1 MQRARTQSGWQC
13 ASWSILRREHE
24 GVQCIGHVFCTP
36 TLHDFHGEAK
46 FIGGSAKRLCV
57 LVAGALK
64 HRQTHTDHGAASMP
78 FPPISPT
85 PGRGCEQGFDTSI
98 SKTAETTTHH
108 AHRRLLPRSRAG
120 SHERCLPPS
129 DGHARDDGPWCGFRK
144 VMANLNSGL
153 RYAFDLS
160 PSQPEMKTQSWTG
173 EDGYRVVV
181 VSGSGTAAMEMV
193 IANQFRNNDLVLV
206 PTNGKFGERVADIC
220 RQFCNVKQ
228 LQYEWGRSFD
238 LYELEQQLEQGLLR
252 SAADLPQRNEQRH
265 HAGRRS
271 HRRNVRATR
280 RFLHFGRHHL
290 GGRHARPSRQME
302 SRGRGHGSP
311 EMYGRPSG
319 IAAIAVN
326 EHCVERIK
334 AIHQQG
340 DANPRYYLD
349 MISALKKGDD
359 DQTPWTPAINL
370 AMGWGAALNDLKTE
384 TNEAR
389 WARCETMAKGV
400 RGLFTDLGFTLLA
413 DSGQRSNTVTAILYP
428 EGVDDA
434 WRTALKD
441 KYDTQVIGAQDHLKG
456 KMFRVGSMGE
466 TPVEEMIEGCKR
478 MIACF
483 RDFGVE
489 LNDVDVESYF
499 G

>member
-1 MQRARTQSGWQC
+1 MHTGDCFLVPGPVRMSDACLQAMATPVMTAR
-13 ASWSILRREHE
+13 
-24 GVQCIGHVFCTP
+24 
-36 TLHDFHGEAK
+36 
-46 FIGGSAKRLCV
+46 
-57 LVAGALK
+57 GA
-64 HRQTHTDHGAASMP
+64 
-78 FPPISPT
+78 
-85 PGRGCEQGFDTSI
+85 E
-98 SKTAETTTHH
+98 
-108 AHRRLLPRSRAG
+108 
-120 SHERCLPPS
+120 
-129 DGHARDDGPWCGFRK
+129 FRK

-160 PSQPEMKTQSWTG
+160 PSKPEMKTQSWTG
-173 EDGYRVVV
+173 EDGYRVVI

-193 IANQFRNNDLVLV
+193 IANRFRNNDLVLV

-238 LYELEQQLEQGLLR
+238 LYELEQQLERGCYEALLICH
-252 SAADLPQRNEQRH
+252 NETSSGITQDAEAIAEMCERH
-265 HAGRRS
+265 GVSFILDGITSVGGMPVHPAKWKAEAVVMGAQKCTAG
-271 HRRNVRATR
+271 
-280 RFLHFGRHHL
+280 
-290 GGRHARPSRQME
+290 
-302 SRGRGHGSP
+302 
-311 EMYGRPSG
+311 PSG

-456 KMFRVGSMGE
+456 KMFRIGSMGE

>member
-1 MQRARTQSGWQC
+1 MHTGDCFLVPGPVRMSEACLQAMATPVITAR
-13 ASWSILRREHE
+13 
-24 GVQCIGHVFCTP
+24 
-36 TLHDFHGEAK
+36 
-46 FIGGSAKRLCV
+46 
-57 LVAGALK
+57 GA
-64 HRQTHTDHGAASMP
+64 
-78 FPPISPT
+78 
-85 PGRGCEQGFDTSI
+85 E
-98 SKTAETTTHH
+98 
-108 AHRRLLPRSRAG
+108 
-120 SHERCLPPS
+120 
-129 DGHARDDGPWCGFRK
+129 FRK

-193 IANQFRNNDLVLV
+193 IANRFRNNDLVLV

-228 LQYEWGRSFD
+228 LRYEWGRSFD
-238 LYELEQQLEQGLLR
+238 LYELEQQLERGCYEALLICH
-252 SAADLPQRNEQRH
+252 NETSSGITQDAEAIAEMCERH
-265 HAGRRS
+265 GVSFILDGITSVGGMPVHPAKWKAEAVVMGAQKCTAG
-271 HRRNVRATR
+271 
-280 RFLHFGRHHL
+280 
-290 GGRHARPSRQME
+290 
-302 SRGRGHGSP
+302 
-311 EMYGRPSG
+311 PSG

-370 AMGWGAALNDLKTE
+370 AMGWGAALDDLKRE

-413 DSGQRSNTVTAILYP
+413 DSGQRSSTVTAILYP

>member
-1 MQRARTQSGWQC
+1 MHTGDCFLVPGPVRMSEACLQAMATPVITAR
-13 ASWSILRREHE
+13 
-24 GVQCIGHVFCTP
+24 
-36 TLHDFHGEAK
+36 
-46 FIGGSAKRLCV
+46 
-57 LVAGALK
+57 GA
-64 HRQTHTDHGAASMP
+64 
-78 FPPISPT
+78 
-85 PGRGCEQGFDTSI
+85 E
-98 SKTAETTTHH
+98 
-108 AHRRLLPRSRAG
+108 
-120 SHERCLPPS
+120 
-129 DGHARDDGPWCGFRK
+129 FRK

-193 IANQFRNNDLVLV
+193 IANRFRNNDRVLV

-228 LQYEWGRSFD
+228 LRYEWGRSFD
-238 LYELEQQLEQGLLR
+238 LYELEQQLERGCYEALLICH
-252 SAADLPQRNEQRH
+252 NETSSGITQDAEAIAEMCERH
-265 HAGRRS
+265 GVSFILDGITSVGGMPVHPAKWKAEAVVMGAQKCTAG
-271 HRRNVRATR
+271 
-280 RFLHFGRHHL
+280 
-290 GGRHARPSRQME
+290 
-302 SRGRGHGSP
+302 
-311 EMYGRPSG
+311 PSG

-400 RGLFTDLGFTLLA
+400 RDLFTDLGFTLLA
-413 DSGQRSNTVTAILYP
+413 DSGQRSSTVTAILYP

>member
-1 MQRARTQSGWQC
+1 MHTGDCFLVPGPVRMSDACLQAMATPVMTAR
-13 ASWSILRREHE
+13 
-24 GVQCIGHVFCTP
+24 
-36 TLHDFHGEAK
+36 
-46 FIGGSAKRLCV
+46 
-57 LVAGALK
+57 GA
-64 HRQTHTDHGAASMP
+64 
-78 FPPISPT
+78 
-85 PGRGCEQGFDTSI
+85 E
-98 SKTAETTTHH
+98 
-108 AHRRLLPRSRAG
+108 
-120 SHERCLPPS
+120 
-129 DGHARDDGPWCGFRK
+129 FRK

-193 IANQFRNNDLVLV
+193 IANRFRNNDLVLV

-238 LYELEQQLEQGLLR
+238 LYELEQQLERGCYEALLICH
-252 SAADLPQRNEQRH
+252 NETSSGITQDAEAIAEMCERH
-265 HAGRRS
+265 GVSFILDGITSVGGMPVHPAKWKAEAVVMGAQKCTAG
-271 HRRNVRATR
+271 
-280 RFLHFGRHHL
+280 
-290 GGRHARPSRQME
+290 
-302 SRGRGHGSP
+302 
-311 EMYGRPSG
+311 PSG

-370 AMGWGAALNDLKTE
+370 AMGWGAALDDLKTE

-389 WARCETMAKGV
+389 WARCEIMAKGV

-413 DSGQRSNTVTAILYP
+413 DSGQRSSTVTAILYP

-489 LNDVDVESYF
+489 LNDVDVDSYF

>member
-1 MQRARTQSGWQC
+1 MHTGDCFLVPGPVRMSDACLQAMATPVMTAR
-13 ASWSILRREHE
+13 
-24 GVQCIGHVFCTP
+24 
-36 TLHDFHGEAK
+36 
-46 FIGGSAKRLCV
+46 
-57 LVAGALK
+57 GA
-64 HRQTHTDHGAASMP
+64 
-78 FPPISPT
+78 
-85 PGRGCEQGFDTSI
+85 E
-98 SKTAETTTHH
+98 
-108 AHRRLLPRSRAG
+108 
-120 SHERCLPPS
+120 
-129 DGHARDDGPWCGFRK
+129 FRK

-193 IANQFRNNDLVLV
+193 IANRFRNNDLVLV

-238 LYELEQQLEQGLLR
+238 LYELEQQLERGCYEALLICH
-252 SAADLPQRNEQRH
+252 NETSSGITQDAEAIAEMCERH
-265 HAGRRS
+265 GVSFILDGITSVGGMPVHPAKWKAEAVVMGAQKCTAG
-271 HRRNVRATR
+271 
-280 RFLHFGRHHL
+280 
-290 GGRHARPSRQME
+290 
-302 SRGRGHGSP
+302 
-311 EMYGRPSG
+311 PSG

-400 RGLFTDLGFTLLA
+400 RDLFTDLGFTLLA
-413 DSGQRSNTVTAILYP
+413 DSGQRSSTVTAILYP

-489 LNDVDVESYF
+489 LNDVDVDSYF

>member
-1 MQRARTQSGWQC
+1 MHTGDCFLVPGPVRMSDACLQAMATPVMTAR
-13 ASWSILRREHE
+13 
-24 GVQCIGHVFCTP
+24 
-36 TLHDFHGEAK
+36 
-46 FIGGSAKRLCV
+46 
-57 LVAGALK
+57 GA
-64 HRQTHTDHGAASMP
+64 
-78 FPPISPT
+78 
-85 PGRGCEQGFDTSI
+85 E
-98 SKTAETTTHH
+98 
-108 AHRRLLPRSRAG
+108 
-120 SHERCLPPS
+120 
-129 DGHARDDGPWCGFRK
+129 FRK

-153 RYAFDLS
+153 RYAFDLT

-193 IANQFRNNDLVLV
+193 IANRFRNNDLVLV

-228 LQYEWGRSFD
+228 LEYEWGRSFD
-238 LYELEQQLEQGLLR
+238 LYELEQQLERGCYEALLICH
-252 SAADLPQRNEQRH
+252 NETSSGITQDAEAIAEMCERH
-265 HAGRRS
+265 GVSFILDGITSVGGMPVHPAKWKAEAVVMGAQKCTAG
-271 HRRNVRATR
+271 
-280 RFLHFGRHHL
+280 
-290 GGRHARPSRQME
+290 
-302 SRGRGHGSP
+302 
-311 EMYGRPSG
+311 PSG

-413 DSGQRSNTVTAILYP
+413 DSGQRSSTVTAILYP
-428 EGVDDA
+428 EGVDDT

>member
-1 MQRARTQSGWQC
+1 MHTGDCFLVPGPVRMSDACLQAMATPVMTAR
-13 ASWSILRREHE
+13 
-24 GVQCIGHVFCTP
+24 
-36 TLHDFHGEAK
+36 
-46 FIGGSAKRLCV
+46 
-57 LVAGALK
+57 GA
-64 HRQTHTDHGAASMP
+64 
-78 FPPISPT
+78 
-85 PGRGCEQGFDTSI
+85 E
-98 SKTAETTTHH
+98 
-108 AHRRLLPRSRAG
+108 
-120 SHERCLPPS
+120 
-129 DGHARDDGPWCGFRK
+129 FRK

-193 IANQFRNNDLVLV
+193 IANRFRNNDLVLV

-238 LYELEQQLEQGLLR
+238 LYELEQQLERGCYEALLICH
-252 SAADLPQRNEQRH
+252 NETSSGITQDAEAIAEMCERH
-265 HAGRRS
+265 GVSFILDGITSVGGMPVHPAKWKAEAVVMGAQKCTAG
-271 HRRNVRATR
+271 
-280 RFLHFGRHHL
+280 
-290 GGRHARPSRQME
+290 
-302 SRGRGHGSP
+302 
-311 EMYGRPSG
+311 PSG

-384 TNEAR
+384 TNETR